1 MGRPLGG
8 IMTQAEKTHVCE
20 QIADGRSLTAI
31 VEDEEIA
38 VEIRTVYR
46 ELNRDPFFL
55 SEYSRARE
63 SSIEIKLSEMEDII
77 VGRGEWADLPVD
89 RMKEL
94 INDRRWHAIRLQ
106 RFRYGDKIDLD
117 VKATVKQVEGKVI
130 DAKALDVDQLLA
142 IRQALQIAA
151 GGGDGYEEDED
162 YEYEG
167 QDDSG
172 EDEGL
177 AED

>member
-63 SSIEIKLSEMEDII
+63 SSIEIKLSEIEDII
-77 VGRGEWADLPVD
+77 VGRGEWANLPVD

-106 RFRYGDKIDLD
+106 RFRYGDKID
-117 VKATVKQVEGKVI
+117 VQATVKQVEGKII

-142 IRQALQIAA
+142 IRHALQIAA
-151 GGGDGYEEDED
+151 GGGDEYEEIYDD
-162 YEYEG
+162 EG
-167 QDDSG
+167 QDDTG

>member
-1 MGRPLGG
+1 
-8 IMTQAEKTHVCE
+8 MTQAEKTNVCE
-20 QIADGRSLTAI
+20 KIADGRSLTAI

-106 RFRYGDKIDLD
+106 RFRYGDKID
-117 VKATVKQVEGKVI
+117 VQATVKQVEGKVI

-142 IRQALQIAA
+142 IRHALQIAA
-151 GGGDGYEEDED
+151 GGGDEYEEIYDD
-162 YEYEG
+162 EG
-167 QDDSG
+167 QDDTS

>member
-77 VGRGEWADLPVD
+77 VGRGEWANLPVD

-106 RFRYGDKIDLD
+106 RFRYGDKID
-117 VKATVKQVEGKVI
+117 VQATVKQVEGKVI

-142 IRQALQIAA
+142 IRHALQIAA
-151 GGGDGYEEDED
+151 GGGDEYEEIYDD
-162 YEYEG
+162 EG
-167 QDDSG
+167 QDDTG

>member
-1 MGRPLGG
+1 MGRPPGG

-20 QIADGRSLTAI
+20 QIADGRSLTDI
-31 VEDEEIA
+31 VQDDEII
-38 VEIRTVYR
+38 VEIRTIYR
-46 ELNRDPFFL
+46 ELNRDSFFL
-55 SEYSRARE
+55 SEYARARE
-63 SSIEIKLSEMEDII
+63 ASIEIKLSETEDII
-77 VGRGEWADLPVD
+77 LGKGDFKDVNFERA
-89 RMKEL
+89 KEL
-94 INDRRWHAIRLQ
+94 LNDRRWHAIRLA
-106 RFRYGDKIDLD
+106 RFRYGDKID
-117 VKATVKQVEGKVI
+117 VQATVKQVEGKVI
-130 DAKALDVDQLLA
+130 DAKVLDVDQLLA

>member
-1 MGRPLGG
+1 MGRPVGG

-31 VEDEEIA
+31 VDDEEIA
-38 VEIRTVYR
+38 VEIRTIYR

-55 SEYSRARE
+55 AEYSRARE
-63 SSIEIKLSEMEDII
+63 ASIEIKLSEMEDII

-106 RFRYGDKIDLD
+106 RFRYGDKID
-117 VKATVKQVEGKVI
+117 VQATVKQVEGKVI

>member
-77 VGRGEWADLPVD
+77 VGRGEWANLPVD

-106 RFRYGDKIDLD
+106 RFRYGDKID
-117 VKATVKQVEGKVI
+117 VQATVKQVEGKII

-142 IRQALQIAA
+142 IRHALQIAA
-151 GGGDGYEEDED
+151 GGGDEYEEIYDD
-162 YEYEG
+162 EG
-167 QDDSG
+167 QDDTG

>member
-1 MGRPLGG
+1 
-8 IMTQAEKTHVCE
+8 MTQAEKVHICE
-20 QIADGRSLTAI
+20 QIADGRSLSLI
-31 VEDEEIA
+31 VKDPEIH
-38 VEIRTVYR
+38 VDVRTVNR

-55 SEYSRARE
+55 SEYARARE
-63 SSIEIKLSEMEDII
+63 ASIEIKLSETEDII
-77 VGRGEWADLPVD
+77 LGRGEFEDVD
-89 RMKEL
+89 FERAKEL
-94 INDRRWHAIRLQ
+94 LNDRRWHAIRLA
-106 RFRYGDKIDLD
+106 RFRYGDKID
-117 VKATVKQVEGKVI
+117 VQATVKQVEGKVI

-151 GGGDGYEEDED
+151 GGGDGYEEDYE

>member
-1 MGRPLGG
+1 
-8 IMTQAEKTHVCE
+8 MTQAEKTHVCE

-94 INDRRWHAIRLQ
+94 INDRRGHAIRLQ
-106 RFRYGDKIDLD
+106 RFRYGDKID
-117 VKATVKQVEGKVI
+117 VQATVKQVEGKVI

-151 GGGDGYEEDED
+151 GGGDEYEEIYDD
-162 YEYEG
+162 EG

>member
-63 SSIEIKLSEMEDII
+63 SSIEIKLSEIEDII
-77 VGRGEWADLPVD
+77 VGRGEWANLPVD

-106 RFRYGDKIDLD
+106 RFRYGDKID
-117 VKATVKQVEGKVI
+117 VQATVKQVEGKVI

-142 IRQALQIAA
+142 IRHALQIAA
-151 GGGDGYEEDED
+151 GGGDEYEEIYDD
-162 YEYEG
+162 EG
-167 QDDSG
+167 QDDTG

>member
-77 VGRGEWADLPVD
+77 VGRGEWANLPVD

-106 RFRYGDKIDLD
+106 RFRYGDKID
-117 VKATVKQVEGKVI
+117 VQATVKQVEGKVI

-142 IRQALQIAA
+142 IRHALQIAA
-151 GGGDGYEEDED
+151 GGGDEYEEIYDD
-162 YEYEG
+162 EG
-167 QDDSG
+167 QDDTS